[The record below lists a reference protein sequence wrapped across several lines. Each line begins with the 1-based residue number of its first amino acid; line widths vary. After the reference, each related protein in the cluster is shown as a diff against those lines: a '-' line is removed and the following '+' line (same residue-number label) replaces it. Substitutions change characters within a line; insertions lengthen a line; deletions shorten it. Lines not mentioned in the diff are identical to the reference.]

1 MKLLWLQTWRS
12 HRTRITRIGRKSSAR
27 RLSDGERIPVRGSA
41 GRPALHPVGHANSK
55 GWWWWSWWWWWWA
68 CLALL
73 PSFPPPARVAQS
85 HRRGTSLS
93 GLLLLVEEETGG
105 GSSVS
110 PDRLWS
116 ACRSSWPAS
125 FGGER
130 WPLEASSR
138 PGGPLRRRFKE
149 SSSQVLLGTRTTR
162 SPRQSFFP
170 GPRGG
175 TAFAIPFCWQTPKER
190 KLKKCGTR
198 RWQGPDNPSRP
209 AAETERTTLG
219 GGSLGS

>member
-12 HRTRITRIGRKSSAR
+12 HRTRITRMEEKAR
-27 RLSDGERIPVRGSA
+27 RGAFRMGNESRSEAQPAVPLSTLSGMLTQRVGGGGRG
-41 GRPALHPVGHANSK
+41 GGGGPALPS
-55 GWWWWSWWWWWWA
+55 
-68 CLALL
+68 LL

-93 GLLLLVEEETGG
+93 GLLLVEEETGG

-190 KLKKCGTR
+190 KLKCGTR